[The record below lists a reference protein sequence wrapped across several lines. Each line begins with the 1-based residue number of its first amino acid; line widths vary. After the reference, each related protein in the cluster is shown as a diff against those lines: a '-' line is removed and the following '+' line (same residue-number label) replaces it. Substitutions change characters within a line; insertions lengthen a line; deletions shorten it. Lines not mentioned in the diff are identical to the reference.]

1 MGGFERRWGGG
12 RGVLEVLLGMLVEMM
27 HAFCVAFVLGACV
40 FWLLVLGEWSL
51 LCALSMC

>member
-1 MGGFERRWGGG
+1 MGLRGDGGG